1 MKTIKANR
9 DLLSQLVNGRLNIIN
24 WDVQENAKRILKE
37 NRVKAFRK
45 YVSKRAGKKR
55 YITTDRRLH

>member
-24 WDVQENAKRILKE
+24 WDVHYLFAEGRISVNDAL
-37 NRVKAFRK
+37 N
-45 YVSKRAGKKR
+45 YMRA
-55 YITTDRRLH
+55 